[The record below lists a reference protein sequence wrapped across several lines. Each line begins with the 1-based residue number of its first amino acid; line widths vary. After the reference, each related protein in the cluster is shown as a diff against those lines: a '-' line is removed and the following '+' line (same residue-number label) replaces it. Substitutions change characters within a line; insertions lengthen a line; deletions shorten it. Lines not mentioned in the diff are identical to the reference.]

1 MSRFTA
7 VAALLFFVGLL
18 VTLAAPQNAFGLLR
32 DVGLAGLL
40 ISLAYYSVRLM
51 RRLVK
56 RFLWKVRNK
65 IILSYAFVGLIP
77 VLILTFIGIISFRLV
92 FGQVSALYLENEIRL
107 TSVALQEASHRVAS
121 GFYARRQAGGPRQLL
136 QATLQER
143 EHLLQ
148 EEPAYAH
155 LRAYVFLRSADG
167 ALRPAGR
174 LPEEAPPLLLPE
186 WAGEG
191 FDGLVHDRGRLYFR
205 SLEQMHQASD
215 RLLLVLDLPFDE
227 AVVEAIEQRTS
238 LRLTPPQSVTPLKEA
253 RGLSVLFQGQGG
265 WGDIFWMHVVTPVD
279 WTTGSTMRFL
289 DPELS
294 LFAISVPLEQ
304 LYYNFYFSQETF
316 LGQYLLQIVALLGI
330 VFILAEAVSLFI
342 GVAIA
347 RNITRSIQNIY
358 SGTERIRRGEFGYS
372 IPEGKA
378 DQLGALSAAFNSMS
392 ASIARLL
399 SQLGEKERLEKEL
412 EIARQVQEQ
421 LFPRTIP
428 KVRRLSLAGQCL
440 PARMVSGDYY
450 DFIPFDDQRLDIVI
464 ADISGKGISAAL
476 LMASLQSAIRTR
488 VVYQSADGDFPVC
501 GPGTLRRA
509 VAALNTHLYAQ
520 TAADKFAT
528 LVFSHFDADSLT
540 LTYCNAGH
548 NPPLLFSNK
557 GVRKLSA
564 GGMAAGLFEDREY
577 EEESLQLSQ
586 GDLVLFYTDGVVE
599 AQDPQGRQFE
609 MDRLVELVSGNV
621 FLTADDI
628 QKLVLDE
635 VLAFSRGEAQHDD
648 ITVVVL
654 KVE

>member
-1 MSRFTA
+1 MSKFTA
-7 VAALLFFVGLL
+7 VAGLLFVVGLL
-18 VTLAAPQNAFGLLR
+18 VSLAAPQNVFGVLR

-40 ISLAYYSVRLM
+40 VSAAYYSFLGI
-51 RRLVK
+51 RRFLK

-107 TSVALQEASHRVAS
+107 TAEELEEASHRVAS
-121 GFYARRQAGGPRQLL
+121 SFYASGQTRDPQHLLEEASRELASLVRERSGMARLRVHVFLHPAGG
-136 QATLQER
+136 
-143 EHLLQ
+143 
-148 EEPAYAH
+148 
-155 LRAYVFLRSADG
+155 G
-167 ALRPAGR
+167 WRPLGR
-174 LPEEAPPLLLPE
+174 LPEGAPPLVLPD
-186 WAGEG
+186 WAAQG

-205 SLEQMHQASD
+205 SVEALRSNRGD
-215 RLLLVLDLPFDE
+215 LLLAFDLPFDQ
-227 AVVEAIEQRTS
+227 AVVEDIEERTP
-238 LRLTPPQSVTPLKEA
+238 LRLTPPQSVAPLSRA

-265 WGDIFWMHVVTPVD
+265 WGDILWMHVVTPVD

-294 LFAISVPLEQ
+294 LFAISVPLRQ

-316 LGQYLLQIVALLGI
+316 LGQYLLQIVAFLGV

-347 RNITRSIQNIY
+347 RNITRSIQNLY
-358 SGTERIRRGEFGYS
+358 SGTEQIRQGKFGYA

-378 DQLGALSAAFNSMS
+378 DQMGALSAAFNSMS

-399 SQLGEKERLEKEL
+399 SQLGEKERLDREL

-428 KVRRLSLAGQCL
+428 EIDRLQISGQCL

-450 DFIPFDDQRLDIVI
+450 DFIAFDHRRIDIVI

-488 VVYQSADGDFPVC
+488 MVFQSDSQGSPVC

-509 VAALNTHLYAQ
+509 VAALNSHLYSQ

-528 LVFSHFDADSLT
+528 LVFSHFETETLT
-540 LTYCNAGH
+540 LSYCNAGH
-548 NPPLLFSNK
+548 NPPLLFS
-557 GVRKLSA
+557 GDEVRKLTA

-577 EEESLQLSQ
+577 EEESIQLSP

-599 AQDPQGRQFE
+599 AQNPQGQQFE
-609 MDRLVELVSGNV
+609 MERLIELVSGNI

-635 VLAFSRGEAQHDD
+635 VLAFSRGESQHDD
-648 ITVVVL
+648 ITVVAL
-654 KVE
+654 KVD